1 MTILQQLGAQ
11 IREKRKQMGYSQEL
25 LGQFVSMDKT
35 QISKIEK
42 GKYKNLEKIQ
52 FVLEALEM
60 AIVLKN
66 EIDTIPI
73 DAYQPLQEPIDIGE
87 TIFKDYVPGNRQISE
102 TLIWDV
108 DKGSFDAKK
117 SANFIVERVLERG
130 DIEDYYALFD
140 IFGGLEPVRAIV
152 SRIKKLNPLCENFAR
167 ATFRLL
173 GHIGGVKTDFINY
186 PYRPIR
192 PLIEEEGIRMVS
204 AEDIAAMKLA
214 AIMNS
219 GKRMKDFVD
228 VAFLSTKFSLMQM
241 MGFFA
246 EKFPHSSVLS
256 AEKSLLFFD
265 DIDFS
270 VPISLVSGKFRWM
283 PVRRRL
289 MEMAQFP
296 TRVFDPLDL

>member
-1 MTILQQLGAQ
+1 MSNIRRKFPNFEEYKEKGWLTEEGLRLYDDLSYILKASEGREGKPSRSSGRKEPTANTDFNRKLQIFATFFIFAVVSYGIMTILQQLGAQ

-73 DAYQPLQEPIDIGE
+73 DAYQPLQEPIDISE
-87 TIFKDYVPGNRQISE
+87 TIFKDYVPGSRQISE

-108 DKGSFDAKK
+108 DKSSFDAKK

-140 IFGGLEPVRAIV
+140 IFGGIEPVRVIV
-152 SRIKKLNPLCENFAR
+152 SQIKKLNPLCENFAR
-167 ATFRLL
+167 ATFRL
-173 GHIGGVKTDFINY
+173 GYVH
-186 PYRPIR
+186 
-192 PLIEEEGIRMVS
+192 
-204 AEDIAAMKLA
+204 
-214 AIMNS
+214 
-219 GKRMKDFVD
+219 
-228 VAFLSTKFSLMQM
+228 
-241 MGFFA
+241 
-246 EKFPHSSVLS
+246 
-256 AEKSLLFFD
+256 
-265 DIDFS
+265 
-270 VPISLVSGKFRWM
+270 
-283 PVRRRL
+283 
-289 MEMAQFP
+289 
-296 TRVFDPLDL
+296 

>member
-1 MTILQQLGAQ
+1 MYTETVKQATLNLL
-11 IREKRKQMGYSQEL
+11 KRLMSDEEL
-25 LGQFVSMDKT
+25 SDFYLVGGT
-35 QISKIEK
+35 
-42 GKYKNLEKIQ
+42 
-52 FVLEALEM
+52 AL
-60 AIVLKN
+60 
-66 EIDTIPI
+66 T
-73 DAYQPLQEPIDIGE
+73 LQEGFRKSIDLDMFTNDMQDREGVE
-87 TIFKDYVPGNRQISE
+87 NHLVLNYGFKADLS
-102 TLIWDV
+102 
-108 DKGSFDAKK
+108 
-117 SANFIVERVLERG
+117 
-130 DIEDYYALFD
+130 
-140 IFGGLEPVRAIV
+140 
-152 SRIKKLNPLCENFAR
+152 IKR
-167 ATFRLL
+167 TLL

-289 MEMAQFP
+289 LEMAQFP

>member
-1 MTILQQLGAQ
+1 MTILQQLGAG
-11 IREKRKQMGYSQEL
+11 IKEKRKQMGYSQEL

-73 DAYQPLQEPIDIGE
+73 EAYSLFQEPLNINE

-117 SANFIVERVLERG
+117 SAHFIVERVLERG

-152 SRIKKLNPLCENFAR
+152 SQIKKLNPLCENFAR
-167 ATFRLL
+167 ATFRL
-173 GHIGGVKTDFINY
+173 GYVH
-186 PYRPIR
+186 
-192 PLIEEEGIRMVS
+192 
-204 AEDIAAMKLA
+204 
-214 AIMNS
+214 
-219 GKRMKDFVD
+219 
-228 VAFLSTKFSLMQM
+228 
-241 MGFFA
+241 
-246 EKFPHSSVLS
+246 
-256 AEKSLLFFD
+256 
-265 DIDFS
+265 
-270 VPISLVSGKFRWM
+270 
-283 PVRRRL
+283 
-289 MEMAQFP
+289 
-296 TRVFDPLDL
+296 